1 MLVEGLDYL
10 GGQTADSLADAVV
23 RLLQQPEVA
32 APMGEAGRA
41 YVRRAHDWS
50 VAASQ
55 LEQVYAQLS
64 PLSQKEP
71 ACA

>member
-1 MLVEGLDYL
+1 MLFRS
-10 GGQTADSLADAVV
+10 DSLADAVV
-23 RLLQQPEVA
+23 RLLQFPEAA

-55 LEQVYAQLS
+55 LEQVYDSLA
-64 PLSQKEP
+64 PLNQKEP
-71 ACA
+71 LCV